1 MTVDKITTVQ
11 TALAALGFRLQ
22 ISGMLDEETVSALKD
37 FQSNVLLEQSG
48 EPDEATMQAIA
59 LLDNAWEGK
68 DLPRENREMV

>member
-1 MTVDKITTVQ
+1 MDKITTVQ